1 MLDRMA
7 DQSAP
12 SAAATARTPWKYT
25 RWGSIIL
32 SLDFYIGVPAGIAF
46 ALLPALNK
54 AVAGM
59 ATTVLIALG
68 GALVAMAAVVVA
80 VETIFVTLLIPEYQ
94 AAFERIEGGIK
105 AAARPYVIVAWVCA
119 VGALLSFASALSWP
133 GIPQDTW
140 WLRWL
145 AFSVPGALAAWGL
158 LGSAQ
163 LVSLGA
169 FHLEQR
175 SILVKA
181 IREYR
186 QRRDKSSRNA
196 S

>member
-1 MLDRMA
+1 MA
-7 DQSAP
+7 DESAP
-12 SAAATARTPWKYT
+12 PASTAEKTPWRYT
-25 RWGSIIL
+25 KWGSIVL
-32 SLDFYIGVPAGIAF
+32 SPDFYIGVPSGFAL

-59 ATTVLIALG
+59 ATTVLIAFG

-94 AAFERIEGGIK
+94 AAFERVGGGIK
-105 AAARPYVIVAWVCA
+105 AAARPYVLVAWVCA
-119 VGALLSFASALSWP
+119 VGALVSFAAALSWP

-145 AFSVPGALAAWGL
+145 AFAPPSALVAWGL

-175 SILVKA
+175 SILIKA
-181 IREYR
+181 IREFR
-186 QRRDKSSRNA
+186 SRRDGTSHNVS
-196 S
+196 